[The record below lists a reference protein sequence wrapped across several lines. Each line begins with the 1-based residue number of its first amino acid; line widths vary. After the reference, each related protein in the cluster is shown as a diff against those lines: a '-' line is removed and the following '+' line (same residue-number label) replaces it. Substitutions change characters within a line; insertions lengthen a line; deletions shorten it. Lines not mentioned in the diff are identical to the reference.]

1 MDPLEKILPTDVNRA
16 IYDPHF
22 ARQVQKLHHLTI
34 RGRWLLLSC
43 LWLIIAPLSLWG
55 LKDEILLWRQYFT
68 WVAMRYALYYHP
80 FSTLG
85 LVICVNMTLIVL
97 VLQSRNFIFGLPQ
110 SELKRLEQKVSQIRQ
125 QGQSHPLWKW
135 INN

>member
-1 MDPLEKILPTDVNRA
+1 MDPPETILTTDVNMA
-16 IYDPHF
+16 ISDPHF
-22 ARQVQKLHHLTI
+22 SRQVQKLHNLTI
-34 RGRWLLLSC
+34 YGRWLFISC

-55 LKDEILLWRQYFT
+55 LKEEILLWQQYFT
-68 WVAMRYALYYHP
+68 WVAMQYALYHHP

-85 LVICVNMTLIVL
+85 LVVCVSMTVAALI
-97 VLQSRNFIFGLPQ
+97 LQSRNLLFGVPQ